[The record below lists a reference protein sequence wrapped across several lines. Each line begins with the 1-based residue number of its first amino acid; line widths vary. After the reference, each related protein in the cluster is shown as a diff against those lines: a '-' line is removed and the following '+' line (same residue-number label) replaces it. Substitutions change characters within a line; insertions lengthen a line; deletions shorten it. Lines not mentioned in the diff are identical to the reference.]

1 MNIKQFFAAIIGS
14 FIGVWS
20 AIVLFSVLAVI
31 TMVIFIAAF
40 SLKSSKSFTPEK
52 NSVLYLNLAGSIPE
66 RTTEDDIF
74 TTIFN
79 DEVKGSS
86 LADILESI
94 EYAGSDANIKG
105 IYIDCNVSVGGLASL
120 YEIRKALGDFK
131 KSGKWIYAYGNFIEQ
146 GDYYVASVSDS
157 IFINPVGVA
166 NIRGLSTT
174 TPYYK
179 NMLDK
184 LGIEM
189 QIIKVGA
196 FKSAVEPYIL
206 TEMSDADRLQK
217 EVYLGSLWHTVSS
230 AISKSRNIP
239 LSKLNLLADS
249 MLLTKPSSYLLK
261 NKIIDGTCYK
271 NEFTNKLKKLTGR
284 KESEDLRLVS
294 PSDLVLASQASGNKS
309 VKPKI
314 AVIYAVGEI
323 NSNDED
329 GIVASDVVDN
339 VLGLAKDDN
348 VKGLVMRV
356 NSPGGSAF
364 DSEQIWAALEEFK
377 ESGKPYAV
385 SMGNMAASGG
395 YYISCGA
402 DRIFAEPLTLTGSI
416 GIFGMIPCFKDLMQ
430 DKIGI
435 NTSYVMTNANGNF
448 PSVMRKMTPAQASAM
463 QNMINEGYEI
473 FTRRCAEG
481 REIPV
486 DSIKA
491 VGGGRLWDG
500 LSALKLGLVDELGG
514 MKDAV
519 EWIASRAN
527 IEDYSIITLPAE
539 KNVFTRYFSRY
550 VVARIQ
556 NAFVSPGSDEIF
568 KYKDEIKKILNLD
581 PVQCRMEPVEIN

>member
-1 MNIKQFFAAIIGS
+1 MNIKQFFATLIGS

-20 AIVLFSVLAVI
+20 AIILFSVFTI
-31 TMVIFIAAF
+31 ISMVIFIAAF
-40 SLKSSKSFTPEK
+40 SMKSAKTFTTEK
-52 NSVLYLNLAGSIPE
+52 DSVLYLNLSGSIPE
-66 RTTEDDIF
+66 RTAEEDIF
-74 TTIFN
+74 TSLFN

-86 LADILESI
+86 LVDILESI
-94 EYAGSDANIKG
+94 EYAKNDRNIKG

-120 YEIRKALGDFK
+120 YEIRKALEDFK

-157 IFINPVGVA
+157 IYLNPVGVA
-166 NIRGLSTT
+166 NIRGLCTT
-174 TPYYK
+174 TPYFK

-189 QIIKVGA
+189 QIIKVGT

-206 TEMSDADRLQK
+206 TEMSEADRLQK
-217 EVYLGSLWHTVSS
+217 EVYLGSMWHTVSS
-230 AISKSRNIP
+230 AISKSRNIT
-239 LSKLNLLADS
+239 LSKLNMLADS
-249 MLLTKPSSYLLK
+249 MLLTKSPSFLLK
-261 NKIIDGTCYK
+261 NRIIDGTCYK
-271 NEFTNKLKKLTGR
+271 NEFTDKLKKLTGLD
-284 KESEDLRLVS
+284 ESDDLRLVA
-294 PSDLVLASQASGNKS
+294 PSDLVLAARASGNSAKA
-309 VKPKI
+309 KI

-323 NSNDED
+323 NSADKD
-329 GIVASDVVDN
+329 GIVADEIVDDVLD
-339 VLGLAKDDN
+339 LAKDDN
-348 VKGLVMRV
+348 IKGLVMRV

-377 ESGKPYAV
+377 ASGKPYAV
-385 SMGNMAASGG
+385 SMGNVAASGG

-435 NTSYVMTNANGNF
+435 NTSYVMTNENGNF
-448 PSVMRKMTPAQASAM
+448 PSVMRKMTPAQAAAM
-463 QNMINEGYEI
+463 QHMVNDGYEM

-491 VGGGRLWDG
+491 IGGGRVWDG

-514 MKDAV
+514 MRDAI
-519 EWIASRAN
+519 EWVASRAD
-527 IEDYSIITLPAE
+527 IEDYSITVLPAE
-539 KNVFTRYFSRY
+539 KNMFTRYFSKY
-550 VVARIQ
+550 VVAGIQ
-556 NAFVSPGSDEIF
+556 KVFAPSGADEIF
-568 KYKDEIKKILNLD
+568 KYKDEIDKILNLD

>member
-1 MNIKQFFAAIIGS
+1 MNIKQFFAALTGA

-20 AIVLFSVLAVI
+20 AIILFSVLSII

-40 SLKSSKSFTPEK
+40 SINSSKTFTTEK
-52 NSVLYLNLAGSIPE
+52 NSVLYLNLSGSIPE
-66 RTTEDDIF
+66 RTAEEDFF
-74 TTIFN
+74 TVMFN

-86 LADILESI
+86 LEDILKSI
-94 EYAGSDANIKG
+94 EYAKNDSNIKG

-120 YEIRKALGDFK
+120 YEIRKALEDFK

-157 IFINPVGVA
+157 IYLNPVGVT
-166 NIRGLSTT
+166 NIRGLCTT
-174 TPYYK
+174 TPYFK

-189 QIIKVGA
+189 QIIKVGT

-217 EVYLGSLWHTVSS
+217 EVYLGSMWATISS

-239 LSKLNLLADS
+239 LSKLNILADS
-249 MLLTKPSSYLLK
+249 MMLTKSASYLLK

-271 NEFTNKLKKLTGR
+271 NEFTDKLKELTGR
-284 KESEDLRLVS
+284 DESDDLRLVS
-294 PSDLVLASQASGNKS
+294 PSDLVLAAESSGNKGTNE
-309 VKPKI
+309 KI

-323 NSNDED
+323 NSADED
-329 GIVASDVVDN
+329 GIVASDIVDN
-339 VLGLAKDDN
+339 VLSLAKDDD

-377 ESGKPYAV
+377 NSGKPYAV
-385 SMGNMAASGG
+385 SMGNVAASGG

-402 DRIFAEPLTLTGSI
+402 DKIFAEPLTLTGSI
-416 GIFGMIPCFKDLMQ
+416 GIFGMVPCFKDLMQ

-435 NTSYVMTNANGNF
+435 NTSYVMTNENGNF
-448 PSVMRKMTPAQASAM
+448 PSVMRKMTPAQAAAM
-463 QNMINEGYEI
+463 QNLVNDGYEI

-481 REIPV
+481 RDIPV

-491 VGGGRLWDG
+491 IGGGRVWDG

-519 EWIASRAN
+519 AWVASKADM
-527 IEDYSIITLPAE
+527 EDYSVVSFPAE
-539 KNVFTRYFSRY
+539 KNIFTRYFSKY
-550 VVARIQ
+550 VVSRIQ
-556 NAFVSPGSDEIF
+556 KAFVSSEADEIL
-568 KYKDEIKKILNLD
+568 KYKDEIKKIINQD